1 MVDELLGTREESVR
15 PIHRTT
21 APLEHAG
28 RLALIDE
35 IVWHLLGT
43 YDGEGVR
50 RWFKRPRHQLKGK
63 CPVDA
68 LGKDW
73 TTDSD
78 GTRQV
83 LDLARSL
90 SGATPFLHRQPL
102 AVQRSNL
109 LDDSLAVLRA
119 AALLAGNL
127 RDAATWYFNDR
138 IGVLDG
144 ITAEALVLQG
154 RSSDV
159 LRYIETLEAGFA
171 G

>member
-1 MVDELLGTREESVR
+1 MVDELLGKREVSVR
-15 PIHRTT
+15 ELHRTV
-21 APLEHAG
+21 APPEHSG
-28 RLALIDE
+28 RLAVIDE

-50 RWFKRPRHQLKGK
+50 RWFKRPRSQLEGK

-68 LGKDW
+68 LGTDW
-73 TTDSD
+73 TPDSD

-83 LDLARSL
+83 LSLAREL
-90 SGATPFLHRQPL
+90 SGATRFLHPHPL
-102 AVQRSNL
+102 AVKNPDH
-109 LDDSLAVLRA
+109 LDYELAVLRA
-119 AALLAGNL
+119 AALLTGNL
-127 RDAATWYFNDR
+127 RDAATWYFTDR

-144 ITAEALVLQG
+144 LTGEELVLQG
-154 RSSDV
+154 RASDV